1 MDCDHRETQSGAARY
16 LPARGEL
23 RLIRVCDRC
32 GVEVAELGRMPYA
45 PAPRLLTVHLV
56 ELTARELRLSEQRVA
71 ALRLATLTGDQPK
84 PGSTEAVVIELCSAY
99 AKRIAGDPAAADAL
113 RAGGRRAGRR
123 RAPHPRAQH
132 IEQAFARAL
141 SRHDTRLDKAA
152 A

>member
-1 MDCDHRETQSGAARY
+1 MDCDHCDAQSGAARY

-45 PAPRLLTVHLV
+45 PAPRLLTIHLV

-71 ALRLATLTGDQPK
+71 ALRLAALTGEQPE
-84 PGSTEAVVIELCSAY
+84 PGSTEALVIERCASYVERSAD
-99 AKRIAGDPAAADAL
+99 GGAAAGTL
-113 RAGGRRAGRR
+113 HAGGRRARGKRTAAAR
-123 RAPHPRAQH
+123 KEH